1 VPLSVLCRY
10 PDHGVLFTP
19 SPPYIVSR
27 TWDTANVGPREG
39 ESWVNLGHVVPM
51 GPPRGIKKYSP
62 SLTAI
67 LMEEACD
74 YRASKID
81 FGVGNLVNPPSCKRV
96 NVRAGG
102 LGRSCGTAMI
112 YCNDA

>member
-1 VPLSVLCRY
+1 LEQDIRKQKLTKKLRKSGDDLFFA
-10 PDHGVLFTP
+10 PDSNLL
-19 SPPYIVSR
+19 
-27 TWDTANVGPREG
+27 WAREG

-62 SLTAI
+62 SVTAI

-102 LGRSCGTAMI
+102 LGRSCRTAMI